1 MKKTRRNILIIIG
14 LLILIGLTSLVG
26 FFLLRDKE
34 DDTNL
39 NTVQLVD
46 EIKGYDYHLKDRDT
60 KLYKEEFIKL
70 KALLEEEDIDYE
82 SYAELLGKLYVI
94 DLYTI
99 NNKINKYDVGGS
111 QFVYPSA
118 KENYE
123 LNVRETIYRYVE
135 DNSNS
140 KRTQKLPEVSSI
152 TVSDIKETKYT
163 LEETEYEG
171 YEVSID
177 LQYIE
182 DLGYDEEVSI
192 TLIKDEN
199 KLYVVEHK

>member
-1 MKKTRRNILIIIG
+1 MKKTRRNILTIIG
-14 LLILIGLTSLVG
+14 LLILIGFVSLIG

-34 DDTNL
+34 DNTNL

-70 KALLEEEDIDYE
+70 KALLEEEKIDYK
-82 SYAELLGKLYVI
+82 SYAELLGKLYAI

-140 KRTQKLPEVSSI
+140 KRIQELPEVSSI
-152 TVSDIKETKYT
+152 TVSDIKEITYT

-171 YEVSID
+171 YEINIE
-177 LQYIE
+177 LQYVE
-182 DLGYDEEVSI
+182 DLGYDEEVII